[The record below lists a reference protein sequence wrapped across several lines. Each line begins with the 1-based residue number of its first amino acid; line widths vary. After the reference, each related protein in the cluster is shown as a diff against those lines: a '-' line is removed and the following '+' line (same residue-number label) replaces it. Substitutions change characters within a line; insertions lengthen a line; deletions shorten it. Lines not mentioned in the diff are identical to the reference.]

1 MTEEEICRDYRL
13 AKNKNKQ
20 LRILAELNGCD
31 VRRVY
36 EILAGQGLISG
47 VSKKMTKRPK
57 QKGANKMAL
66 QWTEGAINQL
76 LRWREEGLTQLE
88 IAERLGISKSAV
100 NCKLMRLK
108 EAGLLPEKPKGNKPQ
123 KAQTGAEKS
132 AKPAGSEKLLETA
145 KLADDKQAAI
155 CSLPEANG
163 EDAAFAKLLD
173 AVCVLVDLTGRLMQ
187 QYDKRQNE

>member
-1 MTEEEICRDYRL
+1 MEMTAEEICRDYRL

-47 VSKKMTKRPK
+47 VSRKMTKRPK

-88 IAERLGISKSAV
+88 IAERLGISKNAV

-108 EAGLLPEKPKGNKPQ
+108 EAGLLPKKTKESKPQ
-123 KAQTGAEKS
+123 KAQTDAEKP
-132 AKPAGSEKLLETA
+132 AKPAGSEKLLTA
-145 KLADDKQAAI
+145 AEE
-155 CSLPEANG
+155 PESKGNG
-163 EDAAFAKLLD
+163 EDATFAKLLD
-173 AVCVLVDLTGRLMQ
+173 AVCGLVDLTGRLAK
-187 QYDKRQNE
+187 QYERRCDE